1 MSGSPLK
8 WVEPD
13 WPAPSHVHALT
24 TERTASH
31 PDDPYDGF
39 NFADYVADVPAKV
52 EANRET
58 LVKALGLTCL
68 PVWLDQRHGTTMLSL
83 DEPGSQSGRTADGSV
98 TRAEGSGCA
107 VLSADCAPVFL
118 SDRQG
123 SFVALL
129 HVGWRGLSEGIIES
143 GLAVIPGS
151 LGEVISWVGP
161 TISQEYFEIGN
172 DVRCR
177 LIENDASDEA
187 YISPGGERYFAD
199 LPGLI
204 LARLKR
210 ARVGYAAASRE
221 CTYGDSARWF
231 SYRRQGPC
239 GRMASV
245 IWMKR

>member
-1 MSGSPLK
+1 MT

-13 WPAPSHVHALT
+13 WPVPLHVHALT
-24 TERTASH
+24 TERAASH
-31 PDDPYDGF
+31 PDDPHDGF
-39 NFADYVADVPAKV
+39 NFADYVDDVPAKV
-52 EANRET
+52 AVNRQVLAET
-58 LVKALGLTCL
+58 LGLTCS
-68 PVWLDQRHGTTMLSL
+68 PAWLDQRHGTTILRL
-83 DEPGSQSGRTADGSV
+83 EDSGPEGRRVADGSV
-98 TRAEGSGCA
+98 TFQSSNVCA

-129 HVGWRGLSEGIIES
+129 HVGWRGLVEGIIES

-151 LGEVISWVGP
+151 AGEIISWVGP
-161 TISQEYFEIGN
+161 TISQEYFEIGH

-177 LIENDASDEA
+177 LIENDASDES

-204 LARLKR
+204 VARLKR

-231 SYRRQGPC
+231 SYRRQGLC

-245 IWMKR
+245 IWMNR